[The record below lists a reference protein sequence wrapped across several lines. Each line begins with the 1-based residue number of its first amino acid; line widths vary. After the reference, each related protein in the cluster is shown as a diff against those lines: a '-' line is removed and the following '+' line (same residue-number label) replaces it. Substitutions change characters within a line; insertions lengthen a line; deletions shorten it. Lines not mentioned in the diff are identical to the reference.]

1 MVASC
6 AFPQQMHGMKTR
18 SGGHIQHGTGAVLA
32 QQLHEEV
39 SLRIL
44 PGIPVDQSI
53 PAIGELFDVF
63 LLIVIRF
70 TNRLRRIA
78 KMLMVRISGRELVL
92 R

>member
-1 MVASC
+1 MLPEDAD
-6 AFPQQMHGMKTR
+6 
-18 SGGHIQHGTGAVLA
+18 
-32 QQLHEEV
+32 EEV
-39 SLRIL
+39 AFGFRSRL
-44 PGIPVDQSI
+44 PVDQAV
-53 PAIGELFDVF
+53 PPVGEILDVF